1 MKKILI
7 GVLTAV
13 FLCGNAEAAT
23 MADLIASKEAVSL
36 SSIKKVDV
44 GGEWGYILTM
54 SNGQRQYVEYPTLQ
68 KQIEMIDKQMDT
80 LKAKRA
86 ATVKLMEECINAK

>member
-7 GVLTAV
+7 GILTLA
-13 FLCGNAEAAT
+13 FLCGSAGAAT

-36 SSIKKVDV
+36 STIKKIDV
-44 GGEWGYILTM
+44 GGTWGYVLTLAD
-54 SNGQRQYVEYPTLQ
+54 GRKRYVEYTDLE
-68 KQIEMIDKQMDT
+68 KQIEAIDAQIDT

-86 ATVKLMEECINAK
+86 AIINTMERCVDAK

>member
-7 GVLTAV
+7 GILALA
-13 FLCGNAEAAT
+13 FLCGNAGAAT

-36 SSIKKVDV
+36 STIKKIDV
-44 GGEWGYILTM
+44 GGTWGYILTM
-54 SNGQRQYVEYPTLQ
+54 SSGQRQYVEYSMLQ
-68 KQIEMIDKQMDT
+68 KQIEIIDRQMEG

-86 ATVKLMEECINAK
+86 AVVELMEECGNAK